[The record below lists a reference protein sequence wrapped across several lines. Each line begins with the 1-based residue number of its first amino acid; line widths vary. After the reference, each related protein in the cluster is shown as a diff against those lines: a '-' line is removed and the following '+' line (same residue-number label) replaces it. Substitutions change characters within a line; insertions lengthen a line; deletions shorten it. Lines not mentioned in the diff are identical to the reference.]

1 MQFTLFSS
9 WLLLDVGLNVEVGEE
24 GEEEGAK
31 EEEEGNIDLWVVT
44 VHEQR
49 SATMRLVN
57 IINILSSDLSMI
69 RILNCDWLIPG
80 VDAPSDE
87 LNQLHAGDV
96 LLPPEILLNTGTEAA
111 HEVVEVHD
119 NMNTNV

>member
-24 GEEEGAK
+24 GEEEGAE
-31 EEEEGNIDLWVVT
+31 EEEEGDIDLWVVT

-57 IINILSSDLSMI
+57 IKNILSSDWSMI
-69 RILNCDWLIPG
+69 
-80 VDAPSDE
+80 
-87 LNQLHAGDV
+87 
-96 LLPPEILLNTGTEAA
+96 
-111 HEVVEVHD
+111 
-119 NMNTNV
+119 